1 MEDEWKD
8 IEESGKKAYVIKEN
22 LKRLRDILKQQN
34 KEVCGWINLKMD
46 ESIKQFNEM
55 NLLLVDM
62 IKMQMLNLWRRRVR
76 LTLCGATYIEG
87 EVYCY
92 KNQGINGQLKGT
104 STQDMVIMF

>member
-1 MEDEWKD
+1 MGDEWKD

-34 KEVCGWINLKMD
+34 KEVYGWINLKMD

-62 IKMQMLNLWRRRVR
+62 IKMQMLNQWRRRRVR
-76 LTLCGATYIEG
+76 LTLYGATYIEG
-87 EVYCY
+87 EVYYY
-92 KNQGINGQLKGT
+92 KNQGIN
-104 STQDMVIMF
+104 